1 MNNSAGNSVLVRL
14 ALVLLTNTL
23 VATTANAA
31 EEDGSTQTEPLEP
44 DVLMPDIELLEFLGS
59 FQTESGEWIDPE
71 MLLNDDFEELF
82 GLAARMDE
90 IANQSDENE
99 NAASNQQDN

>member
-1 MNNSAGNSVLVRL
+1 MNNSTGNSLLARL
-14 ALVLLTNTL
+14 TFMLIANTL
-23 VATTANAA
+23 MTTIANAA
-31 EEDGSTQTEPLEP
+31 EEEGSTQTEPL
-44 DVLMPDIELLEFLGS
+44 VPDIELLEFLGT

-71 MLLNDDFEELF
+71 MLLNDDFDELF